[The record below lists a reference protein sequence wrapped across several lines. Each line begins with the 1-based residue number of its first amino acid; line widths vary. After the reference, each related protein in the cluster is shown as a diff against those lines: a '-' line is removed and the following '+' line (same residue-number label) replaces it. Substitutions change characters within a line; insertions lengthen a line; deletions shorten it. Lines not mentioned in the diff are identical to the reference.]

1 MRNFYRNSYY
11 RNNVPSQPLP
21 PPLPPKPP
29 IPPPP
34 PKPPSSPPKPCK
46 PPKPNKFDFDCFK
59 NDTCKSLK
67 EVECFLN
74 NFSDFFKYVKLINL
88 LKNKK

>member
-11 RNNVPSQPLP
+11 RNNIPPHPLP
-21 PPLPPKPP
+21 PPVPPKPP

-34 PKPPSSPPKPCK
+34 PKPCK
-46 PPKPNKFDFDCFK
+46 PQKPNNFDFDCFK

-74 NFSDFFKYVKLINL
+74 NFSDFWKYIKLINL
-88 LKNKK
+88 LKK